1 MLTRSE
7 HKPRP
12 LSPTAKI
19 ACLLY
24 SLLCYLCF
32 LLGFLYFIGFLGNVA
47 VPKSIDSGPGIP
59 WPQALLVDV
68 LLISLFAVQ
77 HSVMA
82 RKSFKL
88 WWQNFVPAPIERAT
102 YVLASSAVLALMCW
116 WWQPIDTLVWKVDS
130 PLATGLLSGLFW
142 FGWGLVF
149 LASALISHFELFGIK
164 QALDTLRKPR
174 AVDSTFKTPL
184 LYKIVR
190 HPLYLG
196 FLIAFWAT
204 PAMTVG
210 HLVFALT
217 STVYIMIGWFLEE
230 KDLVEIFGE
239 KYRHYQKTVG
249 MLLPFPHRKPDPQ
262 D

>member
-1 MLTRSE
+1 
-7 HKPRP
+7 
-12 LSPTAKI
+12 
-19 ACLLY
+19 
-24 SLLCYLCF
+24 
-32 LLGFLYFIGFLGNVA
+32 
-47 VPKSIDSGPGIP
+47 
-59 WPQALLVDV
+59 
-68 LLISLFAVQ
+68 
-77 HSVMA
+77 
-82 RKSFKL
+82 
-88 WWQNFVPAPIERAT
+88 
-102 YVLASSAVLALMCW
+102 MCW

-142 FGWGLVF
+142 LGWGLVF

-217 STVYIMIGWFLEE
+217 STVYIMIGSYLEE